1 MALGQA
7 LWLCTIFLVLPA
19 GSWASGGPELCVVT
33 RLASP
38 DFSAE
43 YHQPVPAFGCFSRCV
58 TADGREVHAMRPSTK
73 YSSRDTLPPQD
84 RPKLVLRVLPP
95 PEGTPVSRDIVLI
108 LDASSSVDWTVL
120 GNGAF
125 DNATAFQ
132 IVLTKLSAVER
143 TDLPAVSVTRQ
154 PARPRAALLDFI
166 VKEFGCIT
174 SFTDVTVADLVR
186 LQIGTAAE
194 APEEC
199 DAHHVL
205 RPNAELTAYQR
216 RPVPLDGCYH
226 RHLAGIGQRDVY
238 VIEVAETDRTFSDS
252 DVTIRLSPSDTRE
265 RQSGNVTLLLKA
277 AMPVTWSLMT
287 ERFSGDIL
295 VVTEFPVVND
305 SLDKS
310 VSLKVKLTRLP
321 DSFNDLVIFAVG
333 YSSGPPVAY
342 IRSLAAHRLN
352 IGLHS
357 ASGGFMDQARTSK
370 GTRRASKKSSPG
382 SKRDMR
388 RPEATGWRAGAAS
401 GVLRRAL
408 SVTCELGRLVVAVP
422 AERADERR
430 VRALRLADPT
440 CRSFRNS
447 SHLVISQPLDDCET
461 RRRVVD
467 GKAVYLN
474 TVHFVPSGAPPDDED
489 FEGSGSGLG
498 LADPWEETAPEPDD
512 DGGLVPVS
520 CTHPGWTS
528 PEVTLN
534 QNRRHQEEVLSP
546 DDVDS
551 SVYSLELFSDE
562 VFAAPIE
569 PNALVPVTHS
579 IYARATIRIAPYLQ
593 PVVEECWVS
602 KDSDPDTPYK
612 FLIIRTACPVDRS
625 VSFMDATP
633 PDSDVFSFQ
642 VSRQYLEL
650 GPYYLHCRLGVCVR
664 PNYPA
669 SPHIAKCVDR
679 RKHCAEFG
687 GSGGRPVASGVQVVT
702 RGPLLPTVAGGPA
715 DRAAPPEP
723 GPSPARPLDQAP
735 VVRLGV
741 EPETVA
747 GIGVAAFLLGVTL
760 MGGVWLI
767 HSKIGP
773 SKRHQFQAVPQNPTL
788 EVAGQSA
795 NSTPSSQTPII
806 V

>member
-408 SVTCELGRLVVAVP
+408 SVTCELGRLVV
-422 AERADERR
+422 
-430 VRALRLADPT
+430 
-440 CRSFRNS
+440 
-447 SHLVISQPLDDCET
+447 
-461 RRRVVD
+461 
-467 GKAVYLN
+467 
-474 TVHFVPSGAPPDDED
+474 HFVPSGAPPDDED

-498 LADPWEETAPEPDD
+498 LADP
-512 DGGLVPVS
+512 

-569 PNALVPVTHS
+569 PNALVPVMHS

-669 SPHIAKCVDR
+669 SPHIAKR
-679 RKHCAEFG
+679 GLR
-687 GSGGRPVASGVQVVT
+687 VV
-702 RGPLLPTVAGGPA
+702 
-715 DRAAPPEP
+715 
-723 GPSPARPLDQAP
+723 
-735 VVRLGV
+735 
-741 EPETVA
+741 
-747 GIGVAAFLLGVTL
+747 
-760 MGGVWLI
+760 
-767 HSKIGP
+767 
-773 SKRHQFQAVPQNPTL
+773 
-788 EVAGQSA
+788 
-795 NSTPSSQTPII
+795 
-806 V
+806 